1 MAFGISDYHSDGSNI
16 EDQSY
21 GNLQVMRTTR
31 KEDNTLR
38 YETVKTGQ
46 CSEEA
51 IKEGFPAVNEAT
63 QKAIDKN
70 IGKLK
75 CLESDEL
82 IPVTG

>member
-1 MAFGISDYHSDGSNI
+1 
-16 EDQSY
+16 
-21 GNLQVMRTTR
+21 MRTTR

-38 YETVKTGQ
+38 YETVRTGQ
-46 CSEEA
+46 CSEES
-51 IKEGFPAVNEAT
+51 IKEGFPGINAAT

-75 CLESDEL
+75 CLENDEL